1 MEIIVMMNDN
11 WAVKDNNIVRPVT
24 RSTVFLFKSAA
35 DMTVARRVVADKRE
49 AGRISANGSDEGDGK
64 SGNVD
69 DKDDCGGKEQKWRF
83 TGDRQTG
90 HGGHSVHRVA
100 K

>member
-35 DMTVARRVVADKRE
+35 DTTVARRVVADKRE
-49 AGRISANGSDEGDGK
+49 AGRMEATKEMGRVGMLMIRTIAEERNRSGGSQ
-64 SGNVD
+64 V
-69 DKDDCGGKEQKWRF
+69 
-83 TGDRQTG
+83 TDRPDMEATPYTELL
-90 HGGHSVHRVA
+90 SD
-100 K
+100 